1 MALIYNNQENVEQIL
16 QILRNR
22 EQILQVA
29 ALEQAGN
36 PVAERV
42 MDAGKR
48 VCSVL
53 PDFLEILTRGH
64 YGTAIASS
72 PTTTG

>member
-53 PDFLEILTRGH
+53 PD
-64 YGTAIASS
+64 S
-72 PTTTG
+72 